1 MQAELA
7 NYRSNHGE
15 EMNVKPTNRN
25 LLINIPVEEV
35 EEASSAFILPD
46 SYKKKEIERHTVVGI
61 LAVSS
66 DCQRFDK
73 SHEKM
78 RCVVETSMINDIK
91 VDSEI
96 YHIIAENYVV
106 LLLEE

>member
-1 MQAELA
+1 VPAELV
-7 NYRSNHGE
+7 NYRSKYGE

-25 LLINIPVEEV
+25 LLISIPVEEV
-35 EEASSAFILPD
+35 EEASSAFILPE
-46 SYKKKEIERHTVVGI
+46 SYKKKEIERHTVVDI

-78 RCVVETSMINDIK
+78 RCVVETSMINKIK
-91 VDSEI
+91 VDLEM
-96 YHIIAENYVV
+96 HNIIAENYVV